1 MKKFL
6 LFMLVGLF
14 LSASL
19 TGCNTVHGAGQ
30 DISDTGHNIQHAAS

>member
-6 LFMLVGLF
+6 LFMLVGLS

-19 TGCNTVHGAGQ
+19 TGCNTIHGAGK
-30 DISDTGHNIQHAAS
+30 DVADTGHNIEHAAN